1 MARYKDYSYAQSKL
15 LPISYEQQIL
25 PGTFE
30 YTLSHLIDEE
40 MDLSAFDEC
49 YRNDESGAPAYDPR
63 ILLKVVL
70 LAYSRGIFS
79 SRRIE
84 RACRENVV
92 FMALSADAQ
101 PHWTT
106 LAQFISGRQE
116 AIVALFREVLLVCET
131 LGLLGKELFAIDGL
145 KLPSNASKEWSGTH
159 EDLRKKQKKL
169 ERAIRVMMKRHR
181 EADEQELEPEV
192 REDEEQYLETLRRRV
207 RKLKG
212 FLTTAPEN
220 RGAKGTLRQSNVTDR
235 ESAKMKTSH
244 GVVQGYTGVAAVD
257 EKHQVI
263 VRAQAY
269 GEGQEHG
276 LLKPMVEGV
285 REAFQELG
293 AEQDI
298 FASAKLTADAGY
310 HTEENMKYVFDEG
323 IDAYIA
329 DRQMRGRDPRFAQAD
344 RHKERHREE
353 RRQRSGKPTLFKSQ
367 DFDYDAQKR
376 TCICPAGKSLYRNG
390 SNVTVRGFVGVKF
403 TAPQSACSG
412 CTLRAQC
419 LRHPQRTKVRQVVF
433 FKGRAAGVPET
444 FTAKMKRR
452 IDSAKGKLIYRLRLA
467 TAEPPFADIRH
478 AKGLNRFTLRGRKKV
493 NGQWQLYCIVHNL
506 GKVHRYAPA

>member
-49 YRNDESGAPAYDPR
+49 YRNDESGAPAYDPP

-181 EADEQELEPEV
+181 EADEQELEPGGA
-192 REDEEQYLETLRRRV
+192 RR
-207 RKLKG
+207 
-212 FLTTAPEN
+212 
-220 RGAKGTLRQSNVTDR
+220 
-235 ESAKMKTSH
+235 
-244 GVVQGYTGVAAVD
+244 
-257 EKHQVI
+257 
-263 VRAQAY
+263 
-269 GEGQEHG
+269 
-276 LLKPMVEGV
+276 
-285 REAFQELG
+285 
-293 AEQDI
+293 
-298 FASAKLTADAGY
+298 
-310 HTEENMKYVFDEG
+310 
-323 IDAYIA
+323 
-329 DRQMRGRDPRFAQAD
+329 
-344 RHKERHREE
+344 
-353 RRQRSGKPTLFKSQ
+353 
-367 DFDYDAQKR
+367 
-376 TCICPAGKSLYRNG
+376 
-390 SNVTVRGFVGVKF
+390 
-403 TAPQSACSG
+403 
-412 CTLRAQC
+412 
-419 LRHPQRTKVRQVVF
+419 
-433 FKGRAAGVPET
+433 
-444 FTAKMKRR
+444 
-452 IDSAKGKLIYRLRLA
+452 
-467 TAEPPFADIRH
+467 
-478 AKGLNRFTLRGRKKV
+478 
-493 NGQWQLYCIVHNL
+493 
-506 GKVHRYAPA
+506 